1 MKFRK
6 RKDTI
11 QRKNFKQQEIDSIL
25 HSYLLKAKRQADYVP
40 TIYTEATSL
49 QKATRQEGNISET
62 IVKKE
67 TSLTSKDLWS
77 IKGCSATIRHPFLV
91 NSTVTN
97 LKDKN
102 YDYRQLV
109 IKAKGRLEDQIL
121 KIKTQRQDYILNNSG
136 QTNIDTCH
144 SPKSLDLSPELSNVD
159 ICLWNQSYYYGII
172 PTSIGTDSSC
182 VKIGRSVY
190 RGYKPT
196 SKYPT
201 HRSTITKL
209 RNRCIQTNR
218 SRSVSKLFKISR
230 QQVRRLGVKG
240 SLTGCTKSTW

>member
-1 MKFRK
+1 M
-6 RKDTI
+6 
-11 QRKNFKQQEIDSIL
+11 
-25 HSYLLKAKRQADYVP
+25 
-40 TIYTEATSL
+40 
-49 QKATRQEGNISET
+49 
-62 IVKKE
+62 
-67 TSLTSKDLWS
+67 SKDLWS
-77 IKGCSATIRHPFLV
+77 TKGCSATIKHAFLV

-102 YDYRQLV
+102 YDYKRLA
-109 IKAKGRLEDQIL
+109 IKAKGCLEDQIL
-121 KIKTQRQDYILNNSG
+121 KIKSQR
-136 QTNIDTCH
+136 QTNIDTSH
-144 SPKSLDLSPELSNVD
+144 SPKSLDLSAECVPISNVD

-182 VKIGRSVY
+182 VKIGTSVTRRI